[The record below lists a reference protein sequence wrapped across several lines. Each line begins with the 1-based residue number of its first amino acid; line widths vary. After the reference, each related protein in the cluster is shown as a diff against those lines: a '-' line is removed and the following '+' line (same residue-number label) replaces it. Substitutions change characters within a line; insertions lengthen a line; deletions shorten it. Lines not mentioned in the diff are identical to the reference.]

1 MMNWRNEDVAPRREC
16 VAAILRDDDPVQS
29 QAARRLLIEAR
40 DGGVSQR
47 LTMITLVEVFYAF
60 RAS

>member
-1 MMNWRNEDVAPRREC
+1 VAPRREC

-29 QAARRLLIEAR
+29 QAARRLLIETR
-40 DGGVSQR
+40 NGGVSQR